1 MIKIDQ
7 VRIRPLTV
15 TSAEVTWTLVPT
27 DEPQS
32 SARFTVLRS
41 ESPEGPYVDVSGR
54 MANVASFV
62 DRVNLKAKHN
72 TVSWRIR
79 VDDVITGISET
90 YPNGT
95 PDESFVYH
103 PDFAKVQM
111 PGDFQPDY
119 IALEIVRL
127 NNLLL
132 RRYTGRVLAFCG
144 IKTQGARCPICFD
157 DKKRRSNSS
166 RCSECFGTT
175 YQGGFYTP
183 VPTFI
188 DVNPSP
194 NVIQIANFGK
204 LEENQTA
211 AWMANYPLAKPNDM
225 IVEPTNRRWR
235 VVQVNTVTKNRYI
248 VQQFLQLQEI
258 DRSDAEYLFVLNLDM
273 KAPAEDF
280 LGFFPEKFS
289 PKLVP
294 SEGSGIL

>member
-7 VRIRPLTV
+7 VRVRPLTV
-15 TSAEVTWTLVPT
+15 TSAEVSWTLVAT

-32 SARFTVLRS
+32 TARFTVLRS
-41 ESPEGPYVDVSGR
+41 ESPEGPYVDVSGP
-54 MANVASFV
+54 MANVKSFV

-72 TVSWRIR
+72 TIGWRIR
-79 VDDVITGISET
+79 VDDIPSGVSII

-95 PDESFVYH
+95 PEEAFLFH
-103 PDFAKVQM
+103 PDFSRDAS

-132 RRYTGRVLAFCG
+132 HRYTGRVLAYCP
-144 IKTQGARCPICFD
+144 IRTQGSRCPVCY
-157 DKKRRSNSS
+157 DKKKDRGDSS
-166 RCSECFGTT
+166 QCSECFGSTF
-175 YQGGFYTP
+175 QGGYYDP
-183 VPTFI
+183 INVLI
-188 DVNPSP
+188 DINPSP
-194 NVIQIANFGK
+194 SVIQVANFGK
-204 LEENQTA
+204 LEDNQTA
-211 AWMANYPLAKPNDM
+211 CFMANYPLAKPNDM

-258 DRSDAEYLFVLNLDM
+258 DRSDAEYLFEVDLDL

-280 LGFFPEKFS
+280 VGFFPKKYS
-289 PKLVP
+289 PKTVP
-294 SEGSGIL
+294 SEGSGLL